1 MKKNIT
7 YGNDLVGQFL
17 FLQVTMNSLRVESIE
32 ITSDEAIE
40 MNETFLNKV
49 ILRPAISAIRRS
61 GTTENIDRTNVV
73 LFGNVGTTVSSKVKD
88 DSKTIVQ
95 FKLLPRSLDSPVEH
109 LEILVVVMRNTL
121 EVREEVEGRVL
132 STLRLLDTVASVDV
146 VVDVVADEVRGS
158 SFDFI
163 EVGVRVI
170 EKSCVSQRNGS
181 PRFILSLVERLKS

>member
-7 YGNDLVGQFL
+7 YGNDFVGQFL

-32 ITSDEAIE
+32 VTSNEAIE

-61 GTTENIDRTNVV
+61 GTTEDIDRTNVV

>member
-7 YGNDLVGQFL
+7 YGNDFVGQFL

-61 GTTENIDRTNVV
+61 GTTEDIDRTNVV

>member
-7 YGNDLVGQFL
+7 YGNDFVGQFL

-32 ITSDEAIE
+32 VTSNEAIE

-109 LEILVVVMRNTL
+109 LEIFVVVMRNTL

-132 STLRLLDTVASVDV
+132 STLRLLDTVPSVDV
-146 VVDVVADEVRGS
+146 VVDVIADEVWGS

>member
-7 YGNDLVGQFL
+7 YGNDFVGQFL

-32 ITSDEAIE
+32 VTSNEAIE

>member
-7 YGNDLVGQFL
+7 YGNDFVGQFL

-32 ITSDEAIE
+32 VTSNEAIE

-61 GTTENIDRTNVV
+61 GTTEDIDRTNVV

-109 LEILVVVMRNTL
+109 LEIFVVVMRNTL

>member
-132 STLRLLDTVASVDV
+132 STLRLLDTVPSVDV
-146 VVDVVADEVRGS
+146 VVDVIADEVWGS